1 MKKYPGGVMTTH
13 IHEMKVV
20 ESLAIKGPILKFAYK
35 PNEFDVRPPP
45 PCHAFESDV
54 RVCRPLD

>member
-13 IHEMKVV
+13 IHEMKVG

-35 PNEFDVRPPP
+35 PNEFDARPPTFL
-45 PCHAFESDV
+45 AST
-54 RVCRPLD
+54 